1 MSSLIQVR
9 VEDDLKKEATELFD
23 EIGLDLSVAI
33 RLFLRTCVKE
43 GGIPFEMKAY
53 REKVIED
60 GKRAIKNMRR
70 ISEENGNCN
79 MTLDEINAI
88 IAEVRE
94 EMRREKEENNKKWNT
109 L

>member
-1 MSSLIQVR
+1 MSTVIQVR
-9 VEDDLKKEATELFD
+9 VEDELKKEATELFD

-43 GGIPFEMKAY
+43 GGIPFEMKVY

-60 GKRAIKNMRR
+60 GKKAIEEARR

-94 EMRREKEENNKKWNT
+94 EMRREKEKNDKK
-109 L
+109 

>member
-53 REKVIED
+53 REKVFED
-60 GKRAIKNMRR
+60 GKRAIANMQR

-88 IAEVRE
+88 IAEARE
-94 EMRREKEENNKKWNT
+94 EMRREKEENNKK
-109 L
+109 